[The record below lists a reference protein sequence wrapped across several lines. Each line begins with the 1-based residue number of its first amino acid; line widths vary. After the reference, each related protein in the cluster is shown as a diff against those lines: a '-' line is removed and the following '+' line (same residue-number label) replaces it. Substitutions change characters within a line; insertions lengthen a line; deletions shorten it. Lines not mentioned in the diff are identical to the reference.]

1 MKFKLHSNPILKDLA
16 NMAVLALKFYIPSQS
31 RTNPVSQT
39 RAAKALQDDVREL
52 LVLLP
57 PFPSQMRSES
67 DIRFTARRCIA
78 REERGLSIRHSTKQ
92 NELFLTQFGTELV
105 LSHIVVF
112 SKMSRRIWDAKKRHL
127 PIGLSIAITQIVRA
141 PSLLLACLAGSSSS
155 PPPILPFR
163 LLPQISN
170 EVRKFLPPY
179 FSHLEIWGPGVRVSM
194 ALGLFPSFSLLF
206 PSFSLLFPFGLF
218 LTWTLRCSSHNELKG
233 KKKVDFILFFSEFF
247 YIWNL
252 WI

>member
-1 MKFKLHSNPILKDLA
+1 
-16 NMAVLALKFYIPSQS
+16 
-31 RTNPVSQT
+31 
-39 RAAKALQDDVREL
+39 
-52 LVLLP
+52 
-57 PFPSQMRSES
+57 MRSES

-78 REERGLSIRHSTKQ
+78 REERGLSIRHSRKQ

-163 LLPQISN
+163 LLPQIPN
-170 EVRKFLPPY
+170 EVRKFLPPSTSRIWK
-179 FSHLEIWGPGVRVSM
+179 FEDLELGFQWHLLSWLVPLVLTFVPLRFIFN
-194 ALGLFPSFSLLF
+194 LG
-206 PSFSLLFPFGLF
+206 
-218 LTWTLRCSSHNELKG
+218 SSDNELK
-233 KKKVDFILFFSEFF
+233 KKKRVDFLLFFFF
-247 YIWNL
+247 FFQFCDI
-252 WI
+252 

>member
-31 RTNPVSQT
+31 RTPPVSQT

-78 REERGLSIRHSTKQ
+78 REERGLSIRHSRKQ
-92 NELFLTQFGTELV
+92 NELFLTQFGTEQV

-112 SKMSRRIWDAKKRHL
+112 SKMSRRTWDAKKRHL
-127 PIGLSIAITQIVRA
+127 PIGFSIAITQIVRA

-155 PPPILPFR
+155 PLPSSPSACYPRSQMRCANFFP
-163 LLPQISN
+163 LLLLASGNLRTWNQGFN
-170 EVRKFLPPY
+170 GTCY
-179 FSHLEIWGPGVRVSM
+179 
-194 ALGLFPSFSLLF
+194 LGLF

-218 LTWTLRCSSHNELKG
+218 LTWALLCSSDNELK
-233 KKKVDFILFFSEFF
+233 KKKKS
-247 YIWNL
+247 
-252 WI
+252 